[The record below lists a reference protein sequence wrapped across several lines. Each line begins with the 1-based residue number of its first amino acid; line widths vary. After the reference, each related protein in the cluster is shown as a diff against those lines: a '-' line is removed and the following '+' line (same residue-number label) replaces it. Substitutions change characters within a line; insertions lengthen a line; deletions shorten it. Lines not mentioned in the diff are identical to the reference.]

1 MAVEE
6 ICRHE
11 RVEIPGGM
19 TTIKEVQEAYG
30 IAYGRARRALKQGYY
45 IRNYEFEEVVIDRDL
60 FNLEYAY
67 NLSYSVFWRN
77 IKRGIYN
84 REHAM
89 QIMDD
94 MIAESVKRLF
104 ELSGRIPEKAT
115 EKFNSSYQMNWIAHN
130 AMLSYLSKFER
141 RNKITE
147 LCREALEHHPAFR
160 EHLLCHEDEVGE
172 YGAMGEAC
180 EDFSD

>member
-11 RVEIPGGM
+11 RIEIPNGM
-19 TTIKEVQEAYG
+19 KIKEVQDAYG
-30 IAYGRARRALKQGYY
+30 IAYGRARRALQQGYY
-45 IRNYEFEEVVIDRDL
+45 IRNYEFEEIVIDRDL
-60 FNLEYAY
+60 FDPAYAY

-77 IKRGIYN
+77 VKNGIYN

-94 MIAESVKRLF
+94 LIAESVKRLF

-115 EKFNSSYQMNWIAHN
+115 DEFNESYQMCYVAHN

-141 RNKITE
+141 RNKVAE
-147 LCREALEHHPAFR
+147 LCREALEQYPAFR
-160 EHLLCHEDEVGE
+160 EHLLCGSYE
-172 YGAMGEAC
+172 EAYV
-180 EDFSD
+180 D